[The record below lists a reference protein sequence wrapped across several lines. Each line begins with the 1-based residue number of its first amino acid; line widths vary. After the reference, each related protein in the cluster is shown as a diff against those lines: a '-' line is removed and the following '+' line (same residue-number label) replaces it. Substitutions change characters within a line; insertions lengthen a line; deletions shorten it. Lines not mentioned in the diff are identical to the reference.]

1 MRTAA
6 RFALDI
12 IIFPVIFTQFK
23 LVIRKKII
31 LQRAKVMA
39 PAAVVIVGGGILGA
53 SVAYHLAGLGQ
64 RGVVLLERLDI
75 ANAASC
81 RAAGLVLQI
90 SSKPAIDRMCRAT
103 IKAIAAL
110 ERELGES
117 LDFCLAGTLRLA
129 ETMKSRQALTALM
142 QRARQECITAEQVDA
157 GWRSSRLPWLKAGP
171 ETLSVFFAEEGFI
184 DAYRLTAAYVRAARQ
199 RGARIETGIAVHAIR
214 LDSGRA
220 AGLETSRGFQPCE
233 KVVIA
238 AGAWSNTLTMPLG
251 VALPMVPTRSHFWV
265 AAPDPAFAGNQPMTI
280 HADAGAYTRPEVGGL
295 LIGLQ
300 EKHSRTFDCR
310 ALPDDIGTFPVTEE
324 GRQWD
329 ALVEGSDRLA
339 DFFPGV
345 NDVCLESY
353 VDGLSTYTPDGH
365 FILGPIDRVS
375 GLYVAAGCCGSGVMA
390 SGGIGEA
397 LARLI
402 LNENSPYDL
411 SPFKPDRFGCVDP
424 ASARFQAR
432 CAAARAGKTK

>member
-1 MRTAA
+1 
-6 RFALDI
+6 
-12 IIFPVIFTQFK
+12 
-23 LVIRKKII
+23 
-31 LQRAKVMA
+31 MA
-39 PAAVVIVGGGILGA
+39 SAAVVIVGGGILGA

-90 SSKPAIDRMCRAT
+90 SSKPAIDRMCRT
-103 IKAIAAL
+103 TLRVIAAL
-110 ERELGES
+110 EQELGEG
-117 LDFCLAGTLRLA
+117 LDFRRAGTLRLA
-129 ETMKSRQALTALM
+129 ETEKSRQALNALLH
-142 QRARQECITAEQVDA
+142 RARQERVPADRVDA
-157 GWRSSRLPWLKAGP
+157 SWRSSRLPWLKAGP

-199 RGARIETGIAVHAIR
+199 RGARTETGIAVHAIR
-214 LDSGRA
+214 LDSHRV
-220 AGLETSRGFQPCE
+220 AGLETSRGFRPCE
-233 KVVIA
+233 TVVVA
-238 AGAWSNTLTMPLG
+238 AGAWSNTLTMPLEI
-251 VALPMVPTRSHFWV
+251 ALPMVPTRSHFWV
-265 AAPDPAFAGNQPMTI
+265 AAPDPVFAGDQPMTI

-300 EKHSRTFDCR
+300 EKRSRTFDCR
-310 ALPDDIGTFPVTEE
+310 VLPEDIGTFSITEE
-324 GRQWD
+324 GGQWD
-329 ALVEGSDRLA
+329 ALVEGSARLA
-339 DFFPGV
+339 GFFPGV
-345 NDVCLESY
+345 NDIRLESY
-353 VDGLSTYTPDGH
+353 VAGLSTYTPDGH
-365 FILGPIDRVS
+365 FILGAIDRIP

-390 SGGIGEA
+390 SGGIGDA

-411 SPFKPDRFGCVDP
+411 SPFRPDRFGSIDP